1 MEVWTTYND
10 DLWKTDRELYTRE
23 QLIMRNRR
31 AVNLGL
37 FRLARDYILAL
48 QGGPKEDIWEYPKV
62 PYFGRIARR
71 FCKAEKVE
79 VK

>member
-1 MEVWTTYND
+1 MEVWTLSNN
-10 DLWKTDRELYTRE
+10 DLWKNDRALYTRE
-23 QLIMRNRR
+23 QLMMRHHR
-31 AVNLGL
+31 AVQLGL
-37 FRLARDYILAL
+37 FVIARDYILAL
-48 QGGPKEDIWEYPKV
+48 QGGPKEDIWEYPKL